1 MNAVEDPQRNSFETP
16 FGHLVSKKD
25 DNGDRRAFNEKLSP
39 NQRDKGSHR
48 SNPRSAGDWSHSQNQ
63 FSQHDG
69 YYELDIDPEDD
80 MKKPNASTSLLPLKD
95 EIKPQKKLSDI

>member
-1 MNAVEDPQRNSFETP
+1 VSSFENPARNSVETP
-16 FGHLVSKKD
+16 FGDLVIKQD
-25 DNGDRRAFNEKLSP
+25 DNGDRRALQEKLSP
-39 NQRDKGSHR
+39 NQRDKNSHR

-69 YYELDIDPEDD
+69 YYELDIDQEDD

-95 EIKPQKKLSDI
+95 EIKP